1 LKTVGDRNMR
11 YRIIEKNSSFRI
23 KYKWGPFWFYLN
35 WGLWGITYPAEF
47 RTKEEAILYLKKEI

>member
-1 LKTVGDRNMR
+1 MR